1 MTAFLRSRAA
11 AAALGAALAGGLLV
25 VPVVVASSSA
35 PATAAEPC
43 ASPSA
48 DPNPLP
54 PILPLPSDSA
64 SPSASAAS
72 SPTPC
77 PTPSASASASASASV
92 SPSASASGSPSA
104 SGCPSPSEPD
114 PISSIVSALPF
125 PGSSASPSATP
136 TATTSPSGSPSPC
149 SSGSPSPQSCPS
161 QPLTVRVN
169 TPTINATGNA
179 SVTVTGATPSAT
191 IELQGYSQNHENSA
205 SFANDPTPVDRT
217 ATADSNGA
225 ATFNDLK
232 PASNTRVRARQAGC
246 AYGNSAVIEVRAQE
260 TLAVK
265 RIGVRQYTF
274 SGRSIPA
281 RPGGLIVSLYR
292 IVGSSCRP
300 GVEPSQCPGE
310 KFVAQARAAG
320 LGAPNQGLYSI
331 TVTFPSSDSNVRDEF
346 VVKTGRDAQNA
357 PGRSNARSLLIY

>member
-11 AAALGAALAGGLLV
+11 AAVLGAALAGGVLVAPALV
-25 VPVVVASSSA
+25 VSSSSA
-35 PATAAEPC
+35 AGAAEPC
-43 ASPSA
+43 S
-48 DPNPLP
+48 
-54 PILPLPSDSA
+54 SA
-64 SPSASAAS
+64 SPS
-72 SPTPC
+72 
-77 PTPSASASASASASV
+77 PS
-92 SPSASASGSPSA
+92 
-104 SGCPSPSEPD
+104 SEPD
-114 PISSIVSALPF
+114 PVSSAIGGLPLPL
-125 PGSSASPSATP
+125 PGGSASPSATP
-136 TATTSPSGSPSPC
+136 TATTSPSGPASPTCP
-149 SSGSPSPQSCPS
+149 GPSQSCPG
-161 QPLTVRVN
+161 QPLTVHVN

-191 IELQGYSQNHENSA
+191 IELQGYSQNHENTA
-205 SFANDPTPVDRT
+205 SFANDPTPVDRS
-217 ATADSNGA
+217 AQADSNGA

-232 PASNTRVRARQAGC
+232 PASNTRVRARQASC
-246 AYGNSAVIEVRAQE
+246 PYGNSAVIEVRAQE

-310 KFVAQARAAG
+310 TFVAQARAAG

-331 TVTFPSSDSNVRDEF
+331 TVTFPASDSNVRDEF